1 MGCERMRPIVVRH
14 GWVKEWEA
22 DSAFTIVIET
32 ENEEDRRSLLETMRD
47 NKGLKITIEEVKE

>member
-1 MGCERMRPIVVRH
+1 MKEIVIRH

-32 ENEEDRRSLLETMRD
+32 ENEEDRRALLNSMRD
-47 NKGLKITIEEVKE
+47 NKALKITIEVVEE

>member
-1 MGCERMRPIVVRH
+1 MKEIVIRH

-32 ENEEDRRSLLETMRD
+32 ENEEDRRALLNSMRD
-47 NKGLKITIEEVKE
+47 NKPLKITVGEEECGKE

>member
-1 MGCERMRPIVVRH
+1 MRPIVVRH